1 MSAPARWRLALLT
14 LLALGSWGAPC
25 RADDRSVDQAA
36 ITYET
41 GRYDE
46 CVQRF
51 QGMLRPDA
59 SNAPTTQEGRSRARM
74 YLAAC
79 LMTLKRPAEADS
91 EFEQLIRDNYRYSP
105 DRAAFS
111 PLIFG
116 RYLDIRERL
125 RDEIE
130 AKVKAD
136 QEKEAELRR
145 LQEERDRQEK
155 ERQVAI
161 EQMAREQIFTRKNSR
176 TVALIPFGVGQ
187 FQNQQRP
194 LGWTLL
200 GAQAAFAATSMVT
213 YFLKENIERQ
223 FSASVDEREA
233 RRLRDLAVQANY
245 LSFGAMVVTMLG
257 GVIHA
262 QVTFVPEFRELRERP
277 LPPPVPPLSP
287 QLTGGLLQWQG
298 RW

>member
-1 MSAPARWRLALLT
+1 
-14 LLALGSWGAPC
+14 
-25 RADDRSVDQAA
+25 
-36 ITYET
+36 
-41 GRYDE
+41 
-46 CVQRF
+46 
-51 QGMLRPDA
+51 
-59 SNAPTTQEGRSRARM
+59 
-74 YLAAC
+74 
-79 LMTLKRPAEADS
+79 
-91 EFEQLIRDNYRYSP
+91 
-105 DRAAFS
+105 
-111 PLIFG
+111 
-116 RYLDIRERL
+116 
-125 RDEIE
+125 
-130 AKVKAD
+130 
-136 QEKEAELRR
+136 
-145 LQEERDRQEK
+145 
-155 ERQVAI
+155 VAI

-187 FQNQQRP
+187 FQNQQRT

>member
-1 MSAPARWRLALLT
+1 VCPVRRWSLALLAF
-14 LLALGSWGAPC
+14 LLVAGRGATC

-41 GRYDE
+41 GRYEE

-51 QGMLRPDA
+51 EAILKPDA
-59 SNAPTTQEGRSRARM
+59 ASAPSTQEGRSRARM

-79 LMTLKRPAEADS
+79 LMTLKRASEADTQ
-91 EFEQLIRDNYRYSP
+91 FEQLIRENYRYTP

-130 AKVKAD
+130 AKVKID
-136 QEKEAELRR
+136 QAREEELRR
-145 LQEERDRQEK
+145 LQEERERQER
-155 ERQVAI
+155 ERQATI
-161 EQMAREQIFTRKNSR
+161 EAMAREQILTRKNSR
-176 TVALIPFGVGQ
+176 MVALLPFGVGQ
-187 FQNQQRP
+187 FQNRQRT

-257 GVIHA
+257 GVVHA
-262 QVTFVPEFRELRERP
+262 QVTFVPEFREVRERP
-277 LPPPVPPLSP
+277 LPPPVPPLGP
-287 QLTGGLLQWQG
+287 QLTGGMLRWEG